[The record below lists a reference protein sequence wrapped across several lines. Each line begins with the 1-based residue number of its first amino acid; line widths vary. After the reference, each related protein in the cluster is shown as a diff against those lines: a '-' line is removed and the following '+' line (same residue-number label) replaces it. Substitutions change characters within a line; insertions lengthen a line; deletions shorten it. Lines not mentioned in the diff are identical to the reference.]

1 MATRTAPAPRLQKG
15 LRVLPGKSARSAI
28 GWRQLAWLG
37 LAILMFFTLIYS
49 RVFLDGAAFEI
60 ANLEKAVEV
69 QEARFDE
76 LRLQVAQ
83 LESPQRIFQE
93 AEKMGMQLPAQTR
106 TVYAPMPLEANGVD
120 EFEAGES
127 ALLLA
132 TLGAK

>member
-1 MATRTAPAPRLQKG
+1 
-15 LRVLPGKSARSAI
+15 
-28 GWRQLAWLG
+28 
-37 LAILMFFTLIYS
+37 
-49 RVFLDGAAFEI
+49 VFLDGAAFEI